1 MNHFSIILL
10 PVMKSGFYTK
20 LVTISSVVRL
30 RRNSKSLSKAKFAP
44 KKVMVTIWWSAAGLI
59 HYSFLNPSESITSE
73 KYAQKIDEMYG
84 ELHHLQ
90 QALLNRKGPIRLH
103 NNGWLH
109 IAQPTLQKLN
119 ELGYKVLPHL
129 TIFTWPLTNH
139 FFKHLNNF
147 LQGKCFHNQQE
158 AENAF
163 QEFVKSWSMD
173 FYATGINKLFLIGT
187 MCWL

>member
-59 HYSFLNPSESITSE
+59 HYSFLNPSETIISE
-73 KYAQKIDEMYG
+73 KYAQQIGEMYG

-90 QALLNRKGPIRLH
+90 QALLNRKGPILLH
-103 NNGWLH
+103 NDPWLYV
-109 IAQPTLQKLN
+109 AQSMLLKLN
-119 ELGYKVLPHL
+119 KLGYKFSLIFHIHLISHNWLPL
-129 TIFTWPLTNH
+129 LQASWPLNAAKMLPQPAGNRKCFPRGSSNPEAQIFT
-139 FFKHLNNF
+139 
-147 LQGKCFHNQQE
+147 LQ
-158 AENAF
+158 
-163 QEFVKSWSMD
+163 D
-173 FYATGINKLFLIGT
+173 
-187 MCWL
+187 